1 MAKFY
6 PTAEAQDVLSMEAVI
21 NFDDT
26 AVDVNGVYRDLSA
39 VGTWTFDISRKLP
52 AGATVVGGD
61 VVVSTAWATS
71 TAATLNVG
79 DSVSGTR
86 YASAVDLKSAART
99 GLTLTG
105 YRGTAPLAIRVAL
118 APTVAAATAGV
129 ARVRVEYVLPERS
142 NVVI

>member
-21 NFDDT
+21 NFNDT
-26 AVDVNGVYRDLSA
+26 AVDVNGVSRDLSQ

-61 VVVSTAWATS
+61 IIVATAWATS

-79 DSVSGTR
+79 DSASGTR
-86 YASAVDLKSAART
+86 YASSVDLKSAART
-99 GLTLTG
+99 ALTLTG

-129 ARVRVEYVLPERS
+129 ARVRVEYILPERAH
-142 NVVI
+142 VVI